1 MFGMDLL
8 QPKLRVGLLAL
19 IASCL
24 VAPLAIAVP
33 PAQEQPST
41 PTNWFVGGNAP
52 PPVPNEAKTVTV
64 VEHLNTK
71 IPLDLNFIDDAGNP
85 VQLKQYF
92 TGKKP
97 VVLQMGYFGCPMLCS
112 LVSQGLVTSLKDV
125 SLNAGGDFEIV
136 YVSIDPT
143 EGPGM
148 AHTKKQAYLESY
160 GHGGSSASGWHL
172 LTGKKDQ
179 IDALAQAVGFQYKW
193 IDSAQQFS
201 HPAALIVLTP
211 DGRVSRYLYGVK
223 FDPQTVRL
231 SLVEASDGKTGSS
244 FDRFI
249 LTCFQYDGTQGRY
262 SLAAIKLMKFGGVF
276 TIFAVA
282 GMVFW
287 MSKWK
292 DGKLNRYTA
301 PREDDQTSDYR

>member
-1 MFGMDLL
+1 MERI
-8 QPKLRVGLLAL
+8 QPKLLRLALLAL
-19 IASCL
+19 AAL
-24 VAPLAIAVP
+24 WLAQAAM
-33 PAQEQPST
+33 AQQAAAQPEST
-41 PTNWFVGGNAP
+41 PPTNWFVGGNAP
-52 PPVPNEAKTVTV
+52 PPVPAEAKTVTV
-64 VEHLNTK
+64 VEHLNSK
-71 IPLDLNFIDDAGNP
+71 IPLDLSFVDDAGNP

-92 TGKKP
+92 NGKKP

-112 LVSQGLVTSLKDV
+112 LVSQGLVQSLKDV
-125 SLNAGGDFEIV
+125 KLGAGNDYEIV

-148 AHTKKQAYLESY
+148 ANAKKKAYLESY
-160 GHGGSSASGWHL
+160 GRGENAAGWHL

-201 HPAALIVLTP
+201 HPAVLMVLTP

-223 FDPQTVRL
+223 FDAPTVRL
-231 SLVEASDGKTGSS
+231 SLVEASDGKVGSTA
-244 FDRFI
+244 DRFI

-287 MSKWK
+287 LSRWK
-292 DGKLNRYTA
+292 EK
-301 PREDDQTSDYR
+301 Q